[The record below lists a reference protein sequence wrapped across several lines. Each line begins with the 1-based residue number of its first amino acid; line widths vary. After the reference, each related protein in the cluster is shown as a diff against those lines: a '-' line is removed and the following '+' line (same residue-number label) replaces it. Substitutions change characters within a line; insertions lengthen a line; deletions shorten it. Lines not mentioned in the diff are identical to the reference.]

1 MPAAIAAGIG
11 LFLALI
17 ALQNAGIVVDNPA
30 TLLGMG
36 DLTKPAP
43 ILAPLGFILIVALQA
58 RSVTGAVLLGI
69 LVVTAISI
77 LITLT
82 Q

>member
-1 MPAAIAAGIG
+1 MDHQQHPLPLRSAIAAGIG

-30 TLLGMG
+30 TLIGMG

-43 ILAPLGFILIVALQA
+43 ILATLGFILIVALRRVASPA
-58 RSVTGAVLLGI
+58 RC
-69 LVVTAISI
+69 
-77 LITLT
+77 
-82 Q
+82 